1 MIRVIM
7 LVTAFVLA
15 ALPLRAAEISSFTL
29 DNGMDVVVIQD
40 QRAPAVVHMVW
51 YRVGS
56 ADEPAGKSGIAHF
69 LEHLMFKGTDVLG
82 PGEFSAT
89 VTRNGGSDNAFTS
102 YDYTAYFQRIT
113 ADRLGLMMEMEANR
127 MRNLE
132 MTESDVATER
142 AVVLEERNQ
151 RTDNQP
157 GALFAEQRNAA
168 QYLNHPYGV
177 PVVGWRHEIEA
188 LNRDDA
194 FDFYHQYYAPN
205 NAILIVAGDTTTH
218 EVRELADRFY
228 GPIAPNP
235 DLMPRKRPSEPPQL
249 AERRMR
255 FADPRVS
262 QPYVVRSYLAPPRI
276 SGAQQEAAA
285 LTLLAQ
291 VLGGSG
297 ATSVLGRKLQ
307 FEQQVALHVSAS
319 YSGVSLDDTQ
329 FGLAIIPAPDV
340 TLADAEDALD
350 AAIDEFMQTGI
361 DPVQFARIKMQQRA
375 AMIYADD
382 NVSGLA
388 HRYGAALTTGLSLA
402 DIEAWPDIIDAV
414 TEDDVLAAAR
424 QVFDKRRA
432 VTGWLETT
440 APEHEVSE

>member
-102 YDYTAYFQRIT
+102 YDYTAYFQHIA
-113 ADRLGLMMEMEANR
+113 ADRLGLMMEMEASR

-142 AVVLEERNQ
+142 TVVLEERNQ

-177 PVVGWRHEIEA
+177 PVIGWRHEIEA

-194 FDFYHQYYAPN
+194 FEFYHQYYAPN
-205 NAILIVAGDTTTH
+205 NAILIVAGDTTPDQ
-218 EVRELADRFY
+218 VRELAQQFY
-228 GPIAPNP
+228 GPIAANP

-255 FADPRVS
+255 FADPRVA

-319 YSGVSLDDTQ
+319 YSGASLDDTQ
-329 FGLAIIPAPDV
+329 FGLAIIPAPGV
-340 TLADAEDALD
+340 TLAEAEDALD
-350 AAIDEFMQTGI
+350 AAIDEFLETGI
-361 DPVQFARIKMQQRA
+361 DPVQFDRIKMQQRA
-375 AMIYADD
+375 ALIYADD
-382 NVSGLA
+382 SIMGLA
-388 HRYGAALTTGLSLA
+388 MRYGGALATGLSLQ
-402 DIEAWPDIIDAV
+402 DIDAWPDIIDAV

-432 VTGWLETT
+432 VTGWLETA
-440 APEHEVSE
+440 APENEVSE